1 MILTPEAM
9 RNAEKYAVD
18 CGISLWELMC
28 NAGYELSKIIRKK
41 AFDNMVKNV
50 VILCGKGNN
59 GGDGYVCANHL
70 VCDGMKVSVINVLGE
85 PESELGIKAFSQ
97 LDKRVQV
104 ADESVICDA
113 DIIVDAV
120 FGTGFKGDLPEN
132 VIEIFNLCENSN
144 AYRIA
149 CDCPSGV
156 DCLTGKV
163 SKGAFHFDETVTFHC
178 EKIGCLL
185 KPSVEYCGEIT
196 VCDIGI
202 PYDLEK
208 YGDIEIIRLD
218 DDFPAEIMPERACDG
233 HKGTFGKAN
242 LICGSKEYR
251 GAAMLSVTSA
261 LRSGVGL
268 VELFSDKE
276 ICDVMFSQ
284 APEAIY
290 SEISK
295 NDIDA
300 DLLKILS
307 KKSTAT
313 LIGCGLGNCDK
324 RLVEEVILK
333 SKSPVIVD
341 ADGINLICENINVV
355 LNAKEKVILTPHPA
369 ELSRICR
376 VSVEEILGNRL
387 FYALK
392 AANELKCIVVSKGAD
407 TYITDGKTVYLNN
420 TGNTALSKGG
430 SGDIL
435 AGLICGIVA
444 QGVNPLEAC
453 ACGCYISGKTAEILS
468 ESYSERGIIGS
479 DIISTFPYV
488 FKILDI

>member
-1 MILTPEAM
+1 MILTPDSM
-9 RNAEKYAVD
+9 RNSEKYAVD

-28 NAGYELSKIIRKK
+28 NAGYELSEVVRKIAYKK
-41 AFDNMVKNV
+41 MLKNV

-70 VCDGMKVSVINVLGE
+70 VNDGLNVSIINIFGE
-85 PESELGIKAFSQ
+85 PKSELAIKAFSQ
-97 LDKRVQV
+97 LDERVKS
-104 ADESVICDA
+104 ADEWAIMSA
-113 DIIVDAV
+113 DIIIDAV
-120 FGTGFKGDLPEN
+120 FGTGFNGELSED
-132 VIEIFNLCENSN
+132 VIDIFNICENSN

-156 DCLTGKV
+156 DCLNGKV
-163 SKGAFHFDETVTFHC
+163 SVGTFHFDETVTFHS

-185 KPSVEYCGEIT
+185 KPASEYCGEIT

-202 PYDLEK
+202 PYELEK
-208 YGDIEIIRLD
+208 YSDIEIIKPD
-218 DDFPAEIMPERACDG
+218 DDFPADNMPERACDG

-251 GAAMLSVTSA
+251 GAALMSVMSA

-295 NDIDA
+295 YDVDTDI
-300 DLLKILS
+300 LKIMS

-313 LIGCGLGNCDK
+313 LIGCGLGKYDK

-333 SKSPVIVD
+333 SDSPVIVD

-355 LNAKEKVILTPHPA
+355 LNAKEKVVLTPHPA
-369 ELSRICR
+369 ELSRICG
-376 VSVEEILGNRL
+376 VSVEEILKNRL
-387 FYALK
+387 FYAVK
-392 AANELKCIVVSKGAD
+392 TARELNCIVVAKGAD
-407 TYITDGKTVYLNN
+407 TFITDGHTVYLNCV
-420 TGNTALSKGG
+420 GNTSLSKGG

-453 ACGCYISGKTAEILS
+453 ACGCYILGKTAEVLS
-468 ESYSERGIIGS
+468 ESYSERGIVGS
-479 DIISTFPYV
+479 DIISAFPYV